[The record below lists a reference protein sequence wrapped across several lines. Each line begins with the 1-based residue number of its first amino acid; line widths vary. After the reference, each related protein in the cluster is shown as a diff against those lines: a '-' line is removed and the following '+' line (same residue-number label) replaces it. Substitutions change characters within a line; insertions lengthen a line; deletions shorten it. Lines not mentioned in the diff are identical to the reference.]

1 MIYKGI
7 AYPLTKHP
15 QGFFHNAISDM
26 AQIKSDMAAII
37 LTEPGERIFIPN
49 FGTGLDSVNTNAP
62 KQVAISAARLKVATS
77 LKKWEKRIQVH
88 DVVVDFAKDENNKLI
103 LKITVLFLNP
113 ANIQNIENLTVYKTL
128 GGSNGRNMPFWSNP
142 VSCTKSYK

>member
-26 AQIKSDMAAII
+26 AQVKSDMAAII
-37 LTEPGERIFIPN
+37 LTDPGERIFIPN
-49 FGTGLDSVNTNAP
+49 FGTGLSLLNTNAP
-62 KQVAISAARLKVATS
+62 RQVAVNEARMKIATS

-88 DVVVDFAKDENNKLI
+88 DIIVDFEKDDDKVM
-103 LKITVLFLNP
+103 LKVIVLFINP
-113 ANIQNIENLTVYKTL
+113 NNIKNMESLTVYKTL
-128 GGSNGRNMPFWSNP
+128 GGNNGRNMPF
-142 VSCTKSYK
+142 